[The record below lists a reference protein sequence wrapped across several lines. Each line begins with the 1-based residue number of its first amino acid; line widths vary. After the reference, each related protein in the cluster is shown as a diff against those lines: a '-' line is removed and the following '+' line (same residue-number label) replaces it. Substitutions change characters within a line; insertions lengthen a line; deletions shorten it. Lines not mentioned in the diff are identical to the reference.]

1 MTTFLIVLILLLF
14 SGILI
19 KGLLKIL
26 RVFITV
32 GIIFFL
38 VVIIGATIG
47 VATDKADH
55 LVDSAA
61 TIQEEKEDRN
71 SDAVI
76 SELQELSQR
85 FNSQNN

>member
-1 MTTFLIVLILLLF
+1 MITFLIFLILLLF

-26 RVFITV
+26 RAFITI

-38 VVIIGATIG
+38 VVVIGATIG

-55 LVDSAA
+55 LVNSTT
-61 TIQEEKEDRN
+61 TIQEEKEDCN
-71 SDAVI
+71 SDAII
-76 SELQELSQR
+76 SELQELSQK
-85 FNSQNN
+85 FNKTK

>member
-1 MTTFLIVLILLLF
+1 MITFLIILILLLF

-26 RVFITV
+26 RVFITI

-38 VVIIGATIG
+38 VVVIGATIG

-55 LVDSAA
+55 LANSTA
-61 TIQEEKEDRN
+61 TIQEEKMT
-71 SDAVI
+71 VI
-76 SELQELSQR
+76 PTQL
-85 FNSQNN
+85 

>member
-1 MTTFLIVLILLLF
+1 MITFLIVLVLLLF

-26 RVFITV
+26 RAFIMI

-38 VVIIGATIG
+38 VVVIGATIG

-55 LVDSAA
+55 LVNSTT
-61 TIQEEKEDRN
+61 TIQEEKEGCN
-71 SDAVI
+71 SDAII
-76 SELQELSQR
+76 SELQELSQK
-85 FNSQNN
+85 FNKTNN

>member
-1 MTTFLIVLILLLF
+1 MITFLIVLVLLLF
-14 SGILI
+14 SGILV

-26 RVFITV
+26 RAFIMI

-55 LVDSAA
+55 LVNSTT
-61 TIQEEKEDRN
+61 TIQEEKEDCN
-71 SDAVI
+71 SDTII
-76 SELQELSQR
+76 SELQELSQKL
-85 FNSQNN
+85 NETK

>member
-1 MTTFLIVLILLLF
+1 MITFLIILILLLF

-32 GIIFFL
+32 GVIFFL
-38 VVIIGATIG
+38 VVTIGATIG
-47 VATDKADH
+47 VVTDKADH
-55 LVDSAA
+55 LVDSA
-61 TIQEEKEDRN
+61 TTTQEEKEGCN

-76 SELQELSQR
+76 SELQELSQK
-85 FNSQNN
+85 FNKTK